1 LLAARARG
9 GFVLG
14 VFGRCGGVWQSRWWM
29 QALFLQI
36 LKICSEVKM
45 MPTDGLTKIREGVE
59 RLSCGE
65 MIGKQDATHGLI
77 YEWGLVDG
85 NDHAINRHLADL
97 NDDIGDSLAKRA
109 LLFDRPS
116 LV

>member
-1 LLAARARG
+1 
-9 GFVLG
+9 
-14 VFGRCGGVWQSRWWM
+14 
-29 QALFLQI
+29 
-36 LKICSEVKM
+36 

-59 RLSCGE
+59 RLSYGE
-65 MIGKQDATHGLI
+65 MIGEQHAAHRLI

-85 NDHAINRHLADL
+85 NDHTIDRHLADL
-97 NDDIGDSLAKRA
+97 NNDIGDSLAKRA